1 MNIGNGIFQIKEVW
15 REKDDRKPFIQLTRD
30 LGYWIIKNRGGVFY
44 FNLFRLQRKGRRVGD
59 YLTIAEYLRIHEELD
74 TKYYRPLLED
84 KILFDIY
91 ARAFKI
97 PTPEMLGIIDKGN
110 IFWMGE
116 KIFEEIE
123 SILKKNMHAYCK
135 RVTAWGGIGVF
146 KIDVESGTLYINN
159 KKSTMEAFNSLIG
172 EEKFILQRTVIQHG
186 KLKEI
191 NPNCVNTLRIYTI
204 RDNDKPVYYS
214 SVLRMGVGDS
224 VVDNVSSNNLAVGIG
239 DEGYLMEEAHSGT
252 NPPVWYTHH
261 PNSKVKLKDFQV
273 PYFKEAC
280 ELCCKGHLY
289 FSNFFFI
296 AWDIAITPEG
306 PVVIEAN
313 PAADLYGPQV
323 FIGGQ
328 KKRFLSFVSD
338 YVGTQSAN
346 IAPRTAFI
354 RRFKKVAF

>member
-1 MNIGNGIFQIKEVW
+1 
-15 REKDDRKPFIQLTRD
+15 
-30 LGYWIIKNRGGVFY
+30 
-44 FNLFRLQRKGRRVGD
+44 
-59 YLTIAEYLRIHEELD
+59 LD

-91 ARAFKI
+91 ARAFRI
-97 PTPEMLGIIDKGN
+97 PTPEMLGIIDKGRL
-110 IFWMGE
+110 FWLSE
-116 KIFEEIE
+116 KIFNDPE
-123 SILKKNMHAYCK
+123 SILQKDLHAYCK
-135 RVTAWGGIGVF
+135 RATAWGGKGVF
-146 KIDVESGTLYINN
+146 KVDVEDGTVYINN
-159 KKSTMEAFNSLIG
+159 KASTIEAFKSLIA
-172 EEKFILQRTVIQHG
+172 EEKFILQKTVIQHE

-204 RDNDKPVYYS
+204 HDGQKPVYYS

-239 DEGYLMEEAHSGT
+239 EEGYLMEEAHSGT

-261 PNSKVKLKDFQV
+261 PDSRVKLKDFLV
-273 PYFKEAC
+273 PYFKESC
-280 ELCCKGHLY
+280 DLCRKGHLH
-289 FSNFFFI
+289 FNDFFFI
-296 AWDIAITPEG
+296 AWDIAITPDG

-338 YVGTQSAN
+338 YVGAQSAEFKHPTS
-346 IAPRTAFI
+346 II
-354 RRFKKVAF
+354 RKFKKVAL